1 MQIIFCQE
9 ILNNINVEAIYLT
22 HGHLDHTGAAEELHQ
37 KLNVSIYGHP
47 LDEPWYKDVTCI
59 SLMGMPKARPLTKV
73 NPINDKD
80 EVNFG
85 SQKVEVIHTPGH
97 TAGSVCYLLKDTNT
111 LFTGDTLFRRSVG
124 RTDLPG
130 GNSDEIR
137 KSIKNKLFKLSNDVR
152 VYPGHNDFTSIGYEK
167 ENNMIV

>member
-1 MQIIFCQE
+1 
-9 ILNNINVEAIYLT
+9 
-22 HGHLDHTGAAEELHQ
+22 
-37 KLNVSIYGHP
+37 
-47 LDEPWYKDVTCI
+47 
-59 SLMGMPKARPLTKV
+59 MPKAKPLTIV

-80 EVNFG
+80 EVKFG
-85 SQKVEVIHTPGH
+85 SMKVVVVHTPGH
-97 TAGSVCYLLKDTNT
+97 TAGSVCYLLKDTNA
-111 LFTGDTLFRRSVG
+111 LFSGDTLFRRSVG

-137 KSIKNKLFKLSNDVR
+137 KSIKNKLFNLSNDVR